1 MHCLR
6 PAPGYTE
13 FEMINA
19 VVTGAG
25 GRMGVAIINAI
36 AANDGIKLSGALERE
51 GSPFL
56 GKDAG
61 EVAATGKMGVRI
73 TDNPD
78 KAIKKADV
86 IIDFSTPDATMRV
99 LESAAPLG
107 VSMVIGT
114 TGFSHHQREHIKE
127 VARKTSIVM
136 APNMSIGVNLLLKLV
151 SDAAR
156 ILGPDYDIEIIEAHH
171 RHKKDA
177 PSGTALRIAEVIAES
192 VGRDLSKVAVY
203 ERNGII
209 GERRPEEIGIQT
221 VRAGD
226 IVGDHTVMFGGIGER
241 IEIVHKA
248 SSRAT
253 FAMGAVKAA
262 LWLSDKPDGLFDM
275 QDVLGFKA
283 LD

>member
-1 MHCLR
+1 
-6 PAPGYTE
+6 
-13 FEMINA
+13 MINA

-36 AANDGIKLSGALERE
+36 AATDGIKLSGALERE
-51 GSPFL
+51 DSPFL

-61 EVAATGKMGVRI
+61 EVAAAGKAGVKI
-73 TDNPD
+73 TDDVERAARN
-78 KAIKKADV
+78 ADV
-86 IIDFSTPDATMRV
+86 IIDFSTPDATMKV
-99 LESAAPLG
+99 LETASVLG
-107 VSMVIGT
+107 ISMVIGT
-114 TGFSHHQREHIKE
+114 TGFSHQQREHIKE
-127 VARKTSIVM
+127 VGRKTSIVM

-156 ILGPDYDIEIIEAHH
+156 TLGPDYDIEIIEAHH

-192 VGRDLSKVAVY
+192 TGRDLEKVAVY

-221 VRAGD
+221 IRAGD
-226 IVGDHTVMFGGIGER
+226 IVGDHTVMFGTVGER
-241 IEIVHKA
+241 VEIVHKA

-253 FAMGAVKAA
+253 FAIGAVKAA
-262 LWLSDKPDGLFDM
+262 LWLSDKPDGLYDM
-275 QDVLGFKA
+275 QDVLGFKT

>member
-1 MHCLR
+1 
-6 PAPGYTE
+6 
-13 FEMINA
+13 MINA
-19 VVTGAG
+19 AVTGAG
-25 GRMGVAIINAI
+25 GRMGMAIINAI
-36 AANDGIKLSGALERE
+36 ASNSGVKLSGALERE
-51 GSPFL
+51 GSPL
-56 GKDAG
+56 VGIDAG
-61 EVAATGKMGVRI
+61 EAAAAGKMGVQI
-73 TDNPD
+73 TDQAE
-78 KAIKKADV
+78 KAFKKADV
-86 IIDFSTPDATMRV
+86 IIDFSAPDATMNT
-99 LESAAPLG
+99 LETA
-107 VSMVIGT
+107 VENRISMVIGT

-127 VARKTSIVM
+127 LSQKIRIVM

-156 ILGPDYDIEIIEAHH
+156 ALGDDYDVEIVEAHH

-177 PSGTALRIAEVIAES
+177 PSGTAIRIAEVVAAS
-192 VGRDLSKVAVY
+192 LGRDFEKTAVY
-203 ERNGII
+203 ERKGII

-262 LWLSDKPDGLFDM
+262 VWLSDKPNGLYDM
-275 QDVLGFKA
+275 QDVLGFTSRP
-283 LD
+283 